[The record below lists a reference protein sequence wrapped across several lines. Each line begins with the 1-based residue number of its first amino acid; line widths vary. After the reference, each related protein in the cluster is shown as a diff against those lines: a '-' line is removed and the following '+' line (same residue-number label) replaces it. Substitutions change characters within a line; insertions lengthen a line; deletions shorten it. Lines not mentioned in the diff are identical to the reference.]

1 MTKDRTSVLLLSGAI
16 LALPFAAISQ
26 TSSTSTSTSTSSTSN
41 TEANRLATRYTTLAG
56 SQQNITSLVNGLHNG
71 TSVTLTS
78 ISGGTSSSTTFTP
91 PTGKMGYGSVDISL
105 ALAQAELAKLGITNP
120 TPAQL
125 QAALTGGSVTTS
137 SGQSVQVNGILSM
150 RAGGKG
156 WGQIAQSMGFKLGDV
171 VRSSKADAAPG
182 TTKSAEQ
189 MERVSTD
196 AKPDKVERPNRPEKV
211 DRPQRPDRP
220 ERASR

>member
-1 MTKDRTSVLLLSGAI
+1 
-16 LALPFAAISQ
+16 
-26 TSSTSTSTSTSSTSN
+26 
-41 TEANRLATRYTTLAG
+41 
-56 SQQNITSLVNGLHNG
+56 
-71 TSVTLTS
+71 
-78 ISGGTSSSTTFTP
+78 
-91 PTGKMGYGSVDISL
+91 MGYGSVDISL